1 MSALRIRQEQLMS
14 RTGQSGVM
22 TVKKPT
28 LIASLTD
35 GVLTIQGQDQV
46 SGIQSITVNG
56 TEYTDLKDGQLKIQ
70 LTQKDFTTKQI
81 EISAKDGS
89 RK

>member
-1 MSALRIRQEQLMS
+1 MS
-14 RTGQSGVM
+14 RIGSIRCYDSE
-22 TVKKPT
+22 KPT

-81 EISAKDGS
+81 EISAKDGAGNES
-89 RK
+89 